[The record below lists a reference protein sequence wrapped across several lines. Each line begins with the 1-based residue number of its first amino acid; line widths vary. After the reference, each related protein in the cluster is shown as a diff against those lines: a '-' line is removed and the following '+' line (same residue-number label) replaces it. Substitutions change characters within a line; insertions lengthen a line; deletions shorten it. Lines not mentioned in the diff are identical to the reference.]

1 MTDETINKETVEG
14 SPGAAEKPNQQPSE
28 TQAAPSAVDEE
39 SLKGILEPLVQAE
52 VDKRTQSIKDKR
64 IAKQESRISG
74 LEETLAQLKE
84 LKDEGLSEK
93 FAIQFLEMRE
103 QLGSR
108 GEVPPEV
115 PPAEG
120 QATPKPVAPDAIL
133 SSVLSIAGLDSGDP
147 DVVEIMRSNPND
159 AASQVLAVNKLVE
172 SRKQAQ
178 QTPANEAAVMPSGG
192 GSAVEPTTL
201 ESITRE
207 LNEELAKPSTPETR
221 KRIQELGKQQRE
233 FIPKQ

>member
-1 MTDETINKETVEG
+1 
-14 SPGAAEKPNQQPSE
+14 
-28 TQAAPSAVDEE
+28 
-39 SLKGILEPLVQAE
+39 
-52 VDKRTQSIKDKR
+52 
-64 IAKQESRISG
+64 
-74 LEETLAQLKE
+74 
-84 LKDEGLSEK
+84 
-93 FAIQFLEMRE
+93 MRE

-147 DVVEIMRSNPND
+147 DVVEIMR
-159 AASQVLAVNKLVE
+159 VLAVNKLVE